1 MSSDDLRNE
10 SKVTSF
16 LSRKKDRKKAAT
28 KITSKMEQANVIVT
42 IHLKRFI
49 HPQQGVDFPQ
59 RRLLTPF
66 LANVTL
72 ELLAH
77 LRGKYR
83 KPFIV
88 AAAVQPAVRR
98 IAVVVCSRPSIRQTE
113 LEKTLWLD
121 HRFDDP
127 SGGGKLHWRRSKG
140 PTSPQILLRGSA
152 VETVDGCLDI
162 CPVNWQRTERKRL
175 RPPRAVT
182 KPRYSFTSDESSVS
196 YQEFTACVLTF
207 SALIRLIHEI
217 KNRKKEVFVD
227 DMSSI
232 STAFNRTVCVYH
244 QGVLIEI

>member
-83 KPFIV
+83 QPFIV

-113 LEKTLWLD
+113 LEKTLTDLTTGLMIPLVAGNCTGD
-121 HRFDDP
+121 AARAP
-127 SGGGKLHWRRSKG
+127 PPLRSY
-140 PTSPQILLRGSA
+140 SEVQQLRLL
-152 VETVDGCLDI
+152 TV
-162 CPVNWQRTERKRL
+162 
-175 RPPRAVT
+175 A
-182 KPRYSFTSDESSVS
+182 
-196 YQEFTACVLTF
+196 LTF
-207 SALIRLIHEI
+207 VQLIDCVQKEKGFGRRGPWRSLATRSPRTSHQWVIRSLPLVFWHFRL
-217 KNRKKEVFVD
+217 
-227 DMSSI
+227 
-232 STAFNRTVCVYH
+232 
-244 QGVLIEI
+244 